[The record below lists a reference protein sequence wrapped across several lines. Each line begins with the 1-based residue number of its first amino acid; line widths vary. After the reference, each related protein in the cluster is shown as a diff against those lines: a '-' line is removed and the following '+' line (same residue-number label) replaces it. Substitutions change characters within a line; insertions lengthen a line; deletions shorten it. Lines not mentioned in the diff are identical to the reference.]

1 MNDIRQIFEND
12 YCGIDNFLT
21 QVLSPIFGDYEKGYD
36 VLTAGKDVKE
46 KANQLNILE
55 IKHSATFDFYG
66 SELKVFDITVGDEK
80 QLENNKVGVQSIVRQ
95 YIAQFEG
102 ALIIFHHANVK
113 NQEWRLSYVEKR
125 TTSKDSTSAK
135 RYTYILGK
143 KHPAKTVSDR
153 FRYLLDRKDTLTL
166 QDLTDAFSLEA
177 LTKDFYNELFDWYEW
192 AITESKFPVG
202 KGANVSLIPETETK
216 GENIIR
222 LVTRLMFVWFIKQK
236 NLVPDWIFDSKEI
249 NGFLEDFDENSTTS
263 GNYYNAILQNLFF
276 ATLNK
281 DIKERE
287 WAIND
292 EPNCFKDYGVKTLYR
307 DDIKKSFFKENKA
320 NELLERFK
328 EVPFLNG
335 GLFECLDSLETRPDG
350 KNEQTYVDGFSRESK
365 RRAYVPN
372 ALFFQL
378 KQEKKE
384 GLLHILKRYNF
395 TIEENS
401 PNDVEVALDPELLGK
416 VFENLLGVFNPET
429 SDTAR
434 HETGSFYTPRE
445 IVNYMVDQSLKDY
458 IKTKVNE
465 ISQEN
470 LDALFEAENNLS
482 ISLSESICEKIKN
495 ALRTVKVLDPA
506 CGSGAFPMGVLNRIV
521 DIYKLLSSE
530 NNLDS
535 KTIYN
540 FKKDI
545 IENCIYGVDI
555 QPIAVQISKLRFFI
569 SLICEQKKD
578 KDEDN
583 FGYYPLP
590 NLETKFV
597 AANTLIHLKRGT
609 PSLFINN
616 EVQDLKNKLHK
627 IRENHFNAKTAKEKH
642 KLREE
647 DKECREK
654 LVELLKA
661 DNVCSNEDAEQL
673 SKWNPY
679 NQKDHAEFFDPD
691 WMYNMDIKPIP
702 TQKTYE
708 HKPNDLGFDIVIG
721 NPPYI
726 EEGKNSSAFDGF
738 RENKRYYLGKM
749 NIWYGFAQIGL
760 DLLKDNGSLCFIA
773 KNNWTTSSGAK
784 LLRNQIIND
793 SKILQILD
801 FNSYMIFQSAS
812 IQTMIMMFKK
822 DYTSNNYTFDYRSLG
837 NEAKKNDMLDL
848 LEKKQTEKT
857 RYLTPTIKRS
867 DFIDKFLVFSN
878 TDYIFEK
885 MKQGKV
891 YLQESEIAQ
900 GIVPNP
906 DVVNARN
913 IKNLTDKSIKV
924 GEGVFVVDKDK
935 FSNVN
940 PIEKKYIK
948 PLYEPYQM
956 DRYFLNSNND
966 KCLLYIT
973 KSNWKDD
980 APTLKKHLEKY
991 KGIMEQRRENKN
1003 GRISFYHLHW
1013 PREEKYFTKG
1023 AKIISVRKCEK
1034 PIFVYYEPEAYVM
1047 MSVNIIKTDRWDL
1060 KYLTGVLNSTLIAFW
1075 LRNKG
1080 KMQGENYQ
1088 VDKEPIMDIPL
1099 PSKPTKEQQ
1108 DKIGKLV
1115 EEIISAKK
1123 ANHDA
1128 DTSKLE
1134 SQIDI
1139 LVYHLYGLSYEDAI
1153 VIDSTLNEKDFNTLE
1168 L

>member
-1 MNDIRQIFEND
+1 MAFKREIFENSYPGEQTIYND
-12 YCGIDNFLT
+12 LILPVFSKAEDQSYAD
-21 QVLSPIFGDYEKGYD
+21 PIEITDKDSSLIKNAHIFAQTRGACPISFAD
-36 VLTAGKDVKE
+36 V
-46 KANQLNILE
+46 
-55 IKHSATFDFYG
+55 
-66 SELKVFDITVGDEK
+66 ELKDNVDIKRCRVNIQHCIKSVIQKRSSAIVFFHYENDKDTWRITYIKPDK
-80 QLENNKVGVQSIVRQ
+80 NKELG
-95 YIAQFEG
+95 
-102 ALIIFHHANVK
+102 N
-113 NQEWRLSYVEKR
+113 
-125 TTSKDSTSAK
+125 TSKRFS
-135 RYTYILGK
+135 YICGNGIGCRTI
-143 KHPAKTVSDR
+143 ADR
-153 FRYLLDRKDTLTL
+153 FEKLASEERITEPKLI
-166 QDLTDAFSLEA
+166 QAFSLEA

-192 AITESKFPVG
+192 AVEESKFPIG
-202 KGANVSLIPETETK
+202 KGAKVTLIPETETK

-236 NLVPDWIFDSKEI
+236 NLVPDWIFDSKIIEEY
-249 NGFLEDFDENSTTS
+249 LEDFDENSITN

-287 WAIND
+287 WAISD

-307 DDIKKSFFKENKA
+307 DDLKKSFFKENKA
-320 NELLERFK
+320 KELLEKFK

-335 GLFECLDSLETRPDG
+335 GLFECLDSLETRTDG

-365 RRAYVPN
+365 RRAFVPN
-372 ALFFQL
+372 ALFFQK

-384 GLLHILKRYNF
+384 GLLNILKRYNF

-445 IVNYMVDQSLKDY
+445 IVNYMVDQSLKEF
-458 IKTKVNE
+458 IKTNVSDL
-465 ISQEN
+465 SQED
-470 LDALFEAENNLS
+470 LDALFEADNNTNENFSSKLP
-482 ISLSESICEKIKN
+482 IDICEKIKSV
-495 ALRTVKVLDPA
+495 LKSVKVLDPA
-506 CGSGAFPMGVLNRIV
+506 CGSGAFPMGILNRIV
-521 DIYKLLSSE
+521 DIYKLLSNTNE
-530 NNLDS
+530 LDS
-535 KTIYN
+535 KEIYK

-569 SLICEQKKD
+569 SLICEQNKD
-578 KDEDN
+578 TDEDN

-597 AANTLIHLKRGT
+597 AANTLVHLKRGT
-609 PSLFINN
+609 PSLFINSD
-616 EVQDLKNKLHK
+616 VQDLKKDLHT
-627 IRENHFNAKTAKEKH
+627 IREKHFNAKTAKEKH
-642 KLREE
+642 ELREK
-647 DKECREK
+647 DKQYREK
-654 LVELLKA
+654 LVELLKS

-679 NQKDHAEFFDPD
+679 NQKDHADFFDPD
-691 WMYNMDIKPIP
+691 WMYNMDINPIP
-702 TQKTYE
+702 TQKSYD

-726 EEGKNSSAFDGF
+726 EEGKNSNAFDGF
-738 RENKRYYLGKM
+738 RENKRYYMGKM

-784 LLRNQIIND
+784 LLRNQVIND

-801 FNSYMIFQSAS
+801 FNSYMIFESAS

-822 DYTSNNYTFDYRSLG
+822 DYITNNYTFDYRALG
-837 NEAKKNDMLDL
+837 NEAKKSDMLDL

-857 RYLTPTIKRS
+857 RYLTPTIKRN
-867 DFIDKFLVFSN
+867 DFIDKFLVFSD
-878 TDYIFEK
+878 TDYIFDRIKEHK
-885 MKQGKV
+885 T
-891 YLQESEIAQ
+891 YLQDSEIAQ

-906 DVVNARN
+906 DVVNKRN
-913 IKNLTDKSIKV
+913 ITNLTDNSIKV

-935 FSNVN
+935 FSKLSAE
-940 PIEKKYIK
+940 EKKYVK

-956 DRYFLNSNND
+956 DRYFLDSNND
-966 KCLLYIT
+966 KCILYIT
-973 KSNWKDD
+973 KSNWKND

-991 KGIMEQRRENKN
+991 KAIMEERRENKN
-1003 GRISFYHLHW
+1003 GRIQFFHLHW
-1013 PREEKYFTKG
+1013 PREQKYFTKG
-1023 AKIISVRKCEK
+1023 AKIISVRKCDK
-1034 PIFVYYEPEAYVM
+1034 PTFVYYEPEAYVM
-1047 MSVNIIKTDRWDL
+1047 MAVNIILTNRWNL
-1060 KYLTGVLNSTLIAFW
+1060 KYLTGVLNSTLVAFW

-1088 VDKEPIMDIPL
+1088 VDKEPLMDIPL
-1099 PSKPTKEQQ
+1099 PTKPTKEQQ
-1108 DKIGKLV
+1108 DKIANLV

-1123 ANHDA
+1123 SKRYA

-1134 SQIDI
+1134 KQIDI
-1139 LVYHLYGLSYEDAI
+1139 LVYHLYGLSYEDVL
-1153 VIDSTLNEKDFNTLE
+1153 VIDNTLNEKDFNQLK

>member
-1 MNDIRQIFEND
+1 MAFKREIFENSYPGEQIIYND
-12 YCGIDNFLT
+12 LILPVFSKAEDQSFAD
-21 QVLSPIFGDYEKGYD
+21 PIEIADKDSSLINHAHIFAQTRGACPISFAD
-36 VLTAGKDVKE
+36 V
-46 KANQLNILE
+46 
-55 IKHSATFDFYG
+55 
-66 SELKVFDITVGDEK
+66 ELKNNVDIKRCRVNIQHCIRSVIQKRSSAIVFFHY
-80 QLENNKVGVQSIVRQ
+80 ENNKDTWRIT
-95 YIAQFEG
+95 YIKPD
-102 ALIIFHHANVK
+102 K
-113 NQEWRLSYVEKR
+113 NKELGN
-125 TTSKDSTSAK
+125 TSKRFS
-135 RYTYILGK
+135 YICGK
-143 KHPAKTVSDR
+143 GIGCRTIADR
-153 FRYLLDRKDTLTL
+153 FEKLSTEDRITEPKLI
-166 QDLTDAFSLEA
+166 QAFSLEA
-177 LTKDFYNELFDWYEW
+177 LTQDFYNELFNWYEW
-192 AITESKFPVG
+192 AVTESKFPVG
-202 KGANVSLIPETETK
+202 KGANVTLIPETETK

-236 NLVPDWIFDSKEI
+236 NLVPDWIFDAKVI
-249 NGFLEDFDENSTTS
+249 NEYLKDFDENSTS
-263 GNYYNAILQNLFF
+263 NGNYYNAILQNLFF

-287 WAIND
+287 WAISD

-307 DDIKKSFFKENKA
+307 DDIKNSFFKENKA
-320 NELLERFK
+320 KELLERFK

-335 GLFECLDSLETRPDG
+335 GLFECLDSLETRTDG

-372 ALFFQL
+372 ALFFQM

-384 GLLHILKRYNF
+384 GLLNILKRYNF

-458 IKTKVNE
+458 IKTNVKNL
-465 ISQEN
+465 SQED
-470 LDALFEAENNLS
+470 LDALFEADNNSNLS
-482 ISLSESICEKIKN
+482 FTEKLDRNVCEEIK
-495 ALRTVKVLDPA
+495 AVLKTVKVLDPA

-521 DIYKLLSSE
+521 DIYKLLSSGNE
-530 NNLDS
+530 LDS
-535 KTIYN
+535 KKIYN

-569 SLICEQKKD
+569 SLICEQNKD

-597 AANTLIHLKRGT
+597 AANTLIHLNRGT
-609 PSLFINN
+609 PSLFINS
-616 EVQDLKNKLHK
+616 EVQDLKKELHR
-627 IRENHFNAKTAKEKH
+627 IRERHFNAKTAKEKH
-642 KLREE
+642 ELREK

-654 LVELLKA
+654 LVELLKS

-702 TQKTYE
+702 TQKTFE
-708 HKPNDLGFDIVIG
+708 HEPNDLGFDIVIG

-738 RENKRYYLGKM
+738 RENKRYYMGKM

-784 LLRNQIIND
+784 LLRNQVIND

-801 FNSYMIFQSAS
+801 FNSYMIFKSAS

-822 DYTSNNYTFDYRSLG
+822 DYISNNYSFDYRALG
-837 NEAKKNDMLDL
+837 NEAEKNDMLDL
-848 LEKKQTEKT
+848 LEMKQTEKT
-857 RYLTPTIKRS
+857 RYLNPTIKRS

-885 MKQGKV
+885 IKEGKE
-891 YLQESEIAQ
+891 YLYENEATN
-900 GIVPNP
+900 GIHPHH
-906 DVVNARN
+906 D
-913 IKNLTDKSIKV
+913 
-924 GEGVFVVDKDK
+924 FVDKKMNAK
-935 FSNVN
+935 FPNLKIGSGIFGLSND
-940 PIEKKYIK
+940 EKKSLKLTEEELKLVK
-948 PLYEPYQM
+948 PYYNTEQVK
-956 DRYFLNSNND
+956 RYFTDNKNKLWIIYTPSEYKKTD
-966 KCLLYIT
+966 SMDSY
-973 KSNWKDD
+973 
-980 APTLKKHLEKY
+980 PHLKKHLDSVQDVISSCNKPYGLHRSRVEHFFQGEK
-991 KGIMEQRRENKN
+991 IV
-1003 GRISFYHLHW
+1003 SL
-1013 PREEKYFTKG
+1013 
-1023 AKIISVRKCEK
+1023 RKCVGK
-1034 PIFVYYEPEAYVM
+1034 PCFSYSDFDCYV
-1047 MSVNIIKTDRWDL
+1047 SATFYIIQTDRWNL

-1075 LRNKG
+1075 LRHKG

-1088 VDKEPIMDIPL
+1088 VDKEPLMDIPL

-1108 DKIGKLV
+1108 MEIANLVDKI
-1115 EEIISAKK
+1115 ITAKK
-1123 ANHDA
+1123 ANRDA
-1128 DTSKLE
+1128 DTSNLE
-1134 SQIDI
+1134 KEIDKK
-1139 LVYHLYGLSYEDAI
+1139 VYVLYGITEQADI
-1153 VIDSTLNEKDFNTLE
+1153 DVIEGK
-1168 L
+1168 